1 MSTVATEFTVKDYV
15 SEINHEAIFYED
27 MDEAIVGIFD
37 RGSVIVPL
45 YDINRCVAIAMKVF
59 ELPYEEAQE
68 HIQFNLVNGW
78 LGENTPAFAN
88 LWDSM
93 GMANEEE

>member
-1 MSTVATEFTVKDYV
+1 MSATTKEFTVKDYV
-15 SEINHEAIFYED
+15 SEINPEALFYED

-45 YDINRCVAIAMKVF
+45 YDINRCVAIAMKTF
-59 ELPYEEAQE
+59 DLPYEEAQE

-78 LGENTPAFAN
+78 LGEHTPAFAN

-93 GMANEEE
+93 GMTDKD